1 MAARDEIRELVVNS
15 FLEIVR
21 CNERQLAIE
30 ARDLQRLESHLN
42 WELSPAAVERWAS
55 ELSVPPSPEDREF
68 LRQMFQ
74 HCWEHYTEDLKE
86 LKELVGEDPA
96 LER

>member
-1 MAARDEIRELVVNS
+1 MAVRDEVRELIVRS

-21 CNERQLAIE
+21 CNERHLPLDE
-30 ARDLQRLESHLN
+30 RDFQKLESQLN
-42 WELSPAAVERWAS
+42 WELSPASIERWAA
-55 ELSVPPSPEDREF
+55 ELPMPPSREDREF
-68 LRQMFQ
+68 LQQMFQ

-86 LKELVGEDPA
+86 LKQLVGEDPA